1 MFARAAFQD
10 VLVQMTHAGMH
21 HGDLCRSHCSPAL
34 PACCMCAPPDT
45 HDSGACCRSPV
56 TQTQLFG
63 YSLAFLGVCLYNYRK
78 VQSMKQAAVGASKA
92 PDKPGAQQDMQEPL
106 LTERRSGGS
115 A

>member
-1 MFARAAFQD
+1 MVVRAALRD
-10 VLVQMTHAGMH
+10 VLSGASACLQLQLPECCGM
-21 HGDLCRSHCSPAL
+21 S
-34 PACCMCAPPDT
+34 APPDT
-45 HDSGACCRSPV
+45 HVSGACCRSPV

-92 PDKPGAQQDMQEPL
+92 PDKPGAQHQQEMQEPL